1 MTIMDPIRTTTPAEQ
16 LTIDALAY
24 HEHPRPGKLAVTLTK
39 PAENA
44 RDLTLAYSPGV
55 AAPVRAIA
63 ADLDDAYRYTNKG
76 NLVAVISNGTAILGL
91 GALGGLASKPVMEG
105 KALLFRHFAGV
116 DAIDIETEERD
127 IDKFVD
133 AIAAISPTFGGIN
146 LEDIAAPD
154 CFEIERRLI
163 ERCNIP
169 VFHDDQHG
177 TAVIAVAGLLNAI
190 EIQGKDMAE
199 VRIVCAGAG
208 AAGIATFRLLR
219 AVGFPAENL
228 TLVDSCGVVHADRT
242 DLNTF
247 KREFARTTEHRTLAD
262 AIAGADIFLGVSGP
276 GVLSEDMLRSM
287 AERPIVFAMAN
298 PDPEILPHVAKAVR
312 SDVIIATGRSD
323 FPNQVNNVLGFPFI
337 FRGALDVRATAITEE
352 MKVAAVLALRDL
364 ARQPVPAEVEAAYEG
379 EHFTFGPDYILPK
392 PVDPRLLGTISAA
405 VARAAVDCG
414 VALRPYPAHY
424 PLASTDDIRFG

>member
-1 MTIMDPIRTTTPAEQ
+1 M
-16 LTIDALAY
+16 
-24 HEHPRPGKLAVTLTK
+24 
-39 PAENA
+39 
-44 RDLTLAYSPGV
+44 
-55 AAPVRAIA
+55 
-63 ADLDDAYRYTNKG
+63 
-76 NLVAVISNGTAILGL
+76 
-91 GALGGLASKPVMEG
+91 
-105 KALLFRHFAGV
+105 
-116 DAIDIETEERD
+116 
-127 IDKFVD
+127 
-133 AIAAISPTFGGIN
+133 
-146 LEDIAAPD
+146 
-154 CFEIERRLI
+154 
-163 ERCNIP
+163 
-169 VFHDDQHG
+169 
-177 TAVIAVAGLLNAI
+177 
-190 EIQGKDMAE
+190 
-199 VRIVCAGAG
+199 
-208 AAGIATFRLLR
+208 
-219 AVGFPAENL
+219 
-228 TLVDSCGVVHADRT
+228 VHADRT

-405 VARAAVDCG
+405 VARAVSEAG
-414 VALRPYPAHY
+414 LPAAL
-424 PLASTDDIRFG
+424 